1 MPLNPKNILMRK
13 WFVALFVIILITGC
27 NNNVKDGEIREGRIE
42 YKITYLNSDEF
53 HFDESLLPRK
63 MILEFNDDYYI
74 NIIDGFLGVFRLS
87 NITYF
92 KNNRC
97 TTYLKALDKSYVY
110 HGNKYEL
117 MCCFN
122 DMNDMNI
129 EFHNSSKEIAG
140 FNCQKATATF
150 KNSDNVFDIYYT
162 KELYLKNPNSTNPY
176 RELNGVLMEFYLNLG
191 PYKMKF
197 SATDF
202 IHKEPNKKNFHIPE
216 DARKVTREEMTWVLM
231 RILG

>member
-1 MPLNPKNILMRK
+1 MPLNSKSIFMRK
-13 WFVALFVIILITGC
+13 WLVALFVIFLHIGC
-27 NNNVKDGEIREGRIE
+27 NNNVKVGEIREGKIE
-42 YKITYLNSDEF
+42 YRITYLNSDEF

-63 MILEFNDDYYI
+63 MILEFNEDYCI

-110 HGNKYEL
+110 QGNKYEL

-122 DMNDMNI
+122 EMNEMNI
-129 EFHNSSKEIAG
+129 EYHDSPKEIAG
-140 FNCQKATATF
+140 LICQKATVTF
-150 KNSDNVFDIYYT
+150 ENSDNIYDIYYT
-162 KELYLKNPNSTNPY
+162 KELNLKNPNSTNPY
-176 RELNGVLMEFYLNLG
+176 HDLNGVLMEFYLDLG

-197 SATDF
+197 SANEF
-202 IHKEPNKKNFHIPE
+202 VHEEPNTKNFRIPE
-216 DARKVTREEMTWVLM
+216 DARKVNREEMTWVLM
-231 RILG
+231 RILS